1 MYRKLFIH
9 SKLAVGL
16 LCSGLLLS
24 LTPAAPAADQ
34 APAPAAALREA
45 APAQHTWLLHLPGI
59 AGIKWVDR
67 EMTAG
72 LRDAGYSGAMDVY
85 DWTANDPGLSALM
98 AYKRNQVEAQKVADR
113 ITTRFRA
120 DPGVRIVLTAH
131 SGGTGL
137 IIWALEKLPDDVTVD
152 TVMLLSSALSPQYD
166 LSKGLAHVRGK
177 CYSFCSE
184 NDVLVL
190 GAGTKMFGTIDGKKT
205 EAAGEFGFVFP
216 TDADAKEYEK
226 LVQKPY
232 DKSWMQYHN
241 IGDHIGDMSRPF
253 SRNIL
258 APILFENLK
267 PAAIQA
273 QNAPAAPRPP
283 VSATPKPADT
293 HPDKS

>member
-1 MYRKLFIH
+1 MYRKFF
-9 SKLAVGL
+9 SGL
-16 LCSGLLLS
+16 LCVGLFLS
-24 LTPAAPAADQ
+24 LQSTASAAEPAEAQ
-34 APAPAAALREA
+34 AAAL
-45 APAQHTWLLHLPGI
+45 PQAQQFPHTWLLHLPGI

-98 AYKRNQVEAQKVADR
+98 AYKRNQVEAQKVADM
-113 ITTRFRA
+113 ITARFRA
-120 DPGVRIVLTAH
+120 EPDVRIVLTAH
-131 SGGTGL
+131 SGGTGV
-137 IIWALEKLPDDVTVD
+137 IMWALEKLPEDVTVD
-152 TVMLLSSALSPQYD
+152 SVMLLSSALSPQYD
-166 LSKGLAHVRGK
+166 LSKALAHVRGK

-190 GAGTKMFGTIDGKKT
+190 GAGTKMFGTIDGVKT

-216 TDADAKEYEK
+216 ANGDAKQYEK

-253 SRNIL
+253 SRTIL

-267 PAAIQA
+267 PAPVQA
-273 QNAPAAPRPP
+273 QNPPATRPP
-283 VSATPKPADT
+283 VSATPKPADV